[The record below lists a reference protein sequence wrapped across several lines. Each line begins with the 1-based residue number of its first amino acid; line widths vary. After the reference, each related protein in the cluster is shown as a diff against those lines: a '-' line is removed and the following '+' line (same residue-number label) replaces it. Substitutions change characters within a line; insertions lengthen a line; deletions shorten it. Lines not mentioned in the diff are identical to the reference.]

1 MHLTLASVSPRRR
14 QLLEAAGVDHDV
26 RPSGIDDGL
35 LPMGDC
41 TPAAWVMALAFLKAA
56 ATAKQP
62 GLHPATLVLGADTVC
77 LNDGTILGQPR
88 DEADAA
94 RMIRAMAGTT
104 HEVLTGVAV
113 VCPRTGR
120 RTILADRSLVTVG
133 ELTDAQVADYL
144 ATGLWRGKAGA
155 YNIAER
161 LEAGWPIIFAGS
173 MDSVMGLPVERA
185 LEAAR
190 STGG

>member
-1 MHLTLASVSPRRR
+1 M
-14 QLLEAAGVDHDV
+14 
-26 RPSGIDDGL
+26 
-35 LPMGDC
+35 
-41 TPAAWVMALAFLKAA
+41 
-56 ATAKQP
+56 
-62 GLHPATLVLGADTVC
+62 
-77 LNDGTILGQPR
+77 
-88 DEADAA
+88 
-94 RMIRAMAGTT
+94 
-104 HEVLTGVAV
+104 LTGVAV